1 MATVSSAPWS
11 TPGVNLSSATFQPDC
26 SAQAVGIRCLQAPS
40 GFLDAG
46 LCSSLAGTLCSRPA
60 LCVPCL
66 MLRMKADGFGPP
78 MPSLHA
84 HQTPAFL
91 GARLADG
98 PGVVRPAHSR
108 PASPSQGTAAPK
120 IFPQYLSEVR
130 WRPLAVPCPSSLLT
144 PPAIL
149 VKLKS

>member
-11 TPGVNLSSATFQPDC
+11 IPRVNLSSATSTDC
-26 SAQAVGIRCLQAPS
+26 SAQAVGIHCLQAPS
-40 GFLDAG
+40 GFLDVG
-46 LCSSLAGTLCSRPA
+46 LCPSLAGTLCSRPA

-78 MPSLHA
+78 MPSLRA
-84 HQTPAFL
+84 HQTPAFP

-98 PGVVRPAHSR
+98 PGVVR

-130 WRPLAVPCPSSLLT
+130 WRPLAVPSPSSLLT

-149 VKLKS
+149 VKLKP